1 MDIGRQLPLPGP
13 GHYEPLSDSGAHHWS
28 IVATLI
34 QSAKLNDIDPLVWLA
49 DVLPRIAD
57 QPASCLADLLPRNW
71 KPATGHGVRQMDIVS
86 VGTLHARRRLVGGD

>member
-13 GHYEPLSDSGAHHWS
+13 GHYEPLSDSSAHHWS

-34 QSAKLNDIDPLVWLA
+34 QSAKVNGIDPRVWLA

-57 QPASCLADLLPRNW
+57 QPASRLADLLPRN
-71 KPATGHGVRQMDIVS
+71 
-86 VGTLHARRRLVGGD
+86 